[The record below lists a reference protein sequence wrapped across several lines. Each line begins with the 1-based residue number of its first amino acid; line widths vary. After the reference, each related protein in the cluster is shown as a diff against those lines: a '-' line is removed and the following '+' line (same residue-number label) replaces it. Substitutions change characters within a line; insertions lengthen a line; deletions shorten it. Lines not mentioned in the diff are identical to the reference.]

1 MTKKAQRIYDT
12 TDLSIGQLYM
22 YGSKFNTSLRRGI
35 CIKITEDTAE
45 FREYNHT
52 YSDKLHFHNSSYN
65 TDRVYV
71 YNASIFNKYNKL
83 LEQQQ
88 KERDNLLLGKDEIV
102 VQEIADKKWYDRFLR
117 KKKNNEQ

>member
-22 YGSKFNTSLRRGI
+22 YGSKFNTSLKRGI

-45 FREYNHT
+45 FRPYKHS
-52 YSDKLHFHNSSYN
+52 YSDTVDFYKSGYN

-88 KERDNLLLGKDEIV
+88 KERDNILLGKEVI

-117 KKKNNEQ
+117 KKKK